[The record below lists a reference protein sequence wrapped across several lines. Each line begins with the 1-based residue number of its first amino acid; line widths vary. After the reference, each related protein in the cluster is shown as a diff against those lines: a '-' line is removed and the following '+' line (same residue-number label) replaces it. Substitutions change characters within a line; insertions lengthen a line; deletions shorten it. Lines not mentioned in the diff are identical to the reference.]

1 MPFAKHESS
10 KRQGLPKGVKPRS
23 NGSKQRSSCSLC
35 EALSKDQLDA
45 VEVAF
50 LKGEPAH
57 TLAERLELDPRE
69 LARHVHRCLMTRH
82 RSRYARV
89 GRAFDLLWEA
99 IDLAHETYMADPSM
113 YNATGYQGL
122 MKQLRALMVDLE
134 NVQNSDELG
143 ADLVQYALNPMI
155 KALINAV
162 ISEAGSLREDM
173 TAKFDETEA
182 ERLVADFV
190 TRLTQH
196 FSRASTNAHDRIMET
211 LSARDKN
218 RIKASGGPGRP
229 KKPQGKH
236 GNLRAVS

>member
-1 MPFAKHESS
+1 MPFAKHEST
-10 KRQGLPKGVKPRS
+10 KRQGLPRGVKGKS
-23 NGSKQRSSCSLC
+23 KGSHQTSRCTLC
-35 EALSKDQLDA
+35 EALSKDQLSS

-50 LKGEPAH
+50 LEGEPAN
-57 TLAERLELDPRE
+57 TIAEREGIDPRE

-99 IDLAHETYMADPSM
+99 IDLAHETYMSDPSM
-113 YNATGYQGL
+113 YNGTSYQGL
-122 MKQLRALMVDLE
+122 LKQLRALMVDLE
-134 NVQNSDELG
+134 NVQNSEELG
-143 ADLVQYALNPMI
+143 ADLVQFALNPMI
-155 KALINAV
+155 KSLTNSI

-173 TAKFDETEA
+173 TAKFDEVEA

-196 FSRASTNAHDRIMET
+196 FTRASQQAHDRIMDT

-218 RIKASGGPGRP
+218 RLKASGGPGRP
-229 KKPQGKH
+229 KKPGGKH
-236 GNLRAVS
+236 ANLRAVS

>member
-1 MPFAKHESS
+1 MPFAKHEST
-10 KRQGLPKGVKPRS
+10 KRQGNRKGVK
-23 NGSKQRSSCSLC
+23 RSSTDLDEKGPCAIC
-35 EALSKDQLDA
+35 EALPKDKLHA

-50 LKGEPAH
+50 LEGEPG
-57 TLAERLELDPRE
+57 TVIAEREGLDPRE
-69 LARHVHRCLMTRH
+69 LAQHVHRCLMTRH
-82 RSRYARV
+82 SSRYARV

-99 IDLAHETYMADPSM
+99 IDLAHQTYMREPSM
-113 YNATGYQGL
+113 YNGTSYQGL
-122 MKQLRALMVDLE
+122 LKQLRALMVDLD
-134 NVQNSDELG
+134 NVQNSDELV
-143 ADLVQYALNPMI
+143 ADIVQYALNPMI

-173 TAKFDETEA
+173 TAKFDESEA

-190 TRLTQH
+190 TRLSQH
-196 FSRASTNAHDRIMET
+196 FTRASQTAHDRIADT

-218 RIKASGGPGRP
+218 RLKASGGPGRP

>member
-1 MPFAKHESS
+1 MPFAKHESK
-10 KRQGLPKGVKPRS
+10 KRQGKAKGVKGHS
-23 NGSKQRSSCSLC
+23 HGSSGDVKCTICQG
-35 EALSKDQLDA
+35 LSKEQLHA

-50 LKGEPAH
+50 LEGEPG
-57 TLAERLELDPRE
+57 TGIAERLGLDDRE
-69 LARHVHRCLMTRH
+69 MARHLHRCLMTKH

-89 GRAFDLLWEA
+89 SRAFDLLWEA
-99 IDLAHETYMADPSM
+99 IDLAHETYMAAPTM
-113 YNATGYQGL
+113 YNGTSYQGL
-122 MKQLRALMVDLE
+122 LKQLRALMVDLE
-134 NVQNSDELG
+134 NVQNSEELG
-143 ADLVQYALNPMI
+143 ADLVQFALNPMI

-173 TAKFDETEA
+173 TAKFDENEA

-196 FSRASTNAHDRIMET
+196 FSRASTTAHDRIMDT

-218 RIKASGGPGRP
+218 RLKASGGPGRP